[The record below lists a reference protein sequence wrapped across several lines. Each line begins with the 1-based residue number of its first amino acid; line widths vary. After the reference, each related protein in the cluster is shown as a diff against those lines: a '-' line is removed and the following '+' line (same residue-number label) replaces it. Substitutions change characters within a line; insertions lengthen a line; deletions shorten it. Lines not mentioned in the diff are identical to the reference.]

1 MRTLVAYSSRTGN
14 TKKIADAIYE
24 IMPEGSRIASVEEDP
39 NFGDYDFVAAGF
51 WVDKGLPD
59 RKAADYLSKI
69 KGTAVGLFATLG
81 ADPDSEHAM
90 DCMKRA
96 SELVRADN
104 DLIGHFISQGKVD
117 PKLIKMF
124 EKLPP
129 DRPHALTL
137 ERVALHERASTH
149 PDQED
154 LRNAQA
160 KFKEMLG
167 ELENSSGFSSAKSIS
182 PVPTRRAFLT
192 RKLFT
197 KV

>member
-39 NFGDYDFVAAGF
+39 NFEDYDFVAAGF

-96 SELVRADN
+96 SEMVRADN
-104 DLIGHFISQGKVD
+104 DLIGYFISQGKVD

-129 DRPHALTL
+129 DHPYTLTP

-154 LRNAQA
+154 MRNAQA

-167 ELENSSGFSSAKSIS
+167 AIGE
-182 PVPTRRAFLT
+182 
-192 RKLFT
+192 
-197 KV
+197 